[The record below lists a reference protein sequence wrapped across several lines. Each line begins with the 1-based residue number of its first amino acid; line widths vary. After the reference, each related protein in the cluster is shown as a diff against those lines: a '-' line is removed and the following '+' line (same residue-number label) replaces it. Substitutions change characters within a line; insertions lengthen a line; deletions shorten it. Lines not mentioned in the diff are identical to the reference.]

1 VQVPVLRLL
10 QARKPR
16 HRQPI
21 RKQNGVNLRFLQI
34 NLFFVIALFFLG
46 GCVPSEETGSGNRA
60 RSPVQIFGPIDTTRR
75 IAHRTMN
82 QDTASKL
89 KIDSVKIAQEKK
101 PRVAPKFRSRQD
113 TLRASLI
120 TRSKSSTH
128 PLVTII
134 RPEHPLFT
142 VQVGAFGQVSNA
154 LRAQKKAKERFTY
167 QPVFS
172 TFIKRAKLYRVSI
185 GRYENRNAAIALQD
199 SLQQKYPVEY
209 KLCWINFIP

>member
-1 VQVPVLRLL
+1 
-10 QARKPR
+10 
-16 HRQPI
+16 
-21 RKQNGVNLRFLQI
+21 VNRRFLQI
-34 NLFFVIALFFLG
+34 NLLFVIALFFLG

-82 QDTASKL
+82 QDTASQL
-89 KIDSVKIAQEKK
+89 KIDSIKIAQEKK

-134 RPEHPLFT
+134 RPEHPFFT

-154 LRAQKKAKERFTY
+154 LRAQKKAKVRFTY
-167 QPVFS
+167 QPVFN

-185 GRYENRNAAIALQD
+185 GRYENRKEAIALQD
-199 SLQQKYPVEY
+199 SLQQKYPHEY